1 VGRTTLISICP
12 EPTSQGFETL
22 LDEGALRDRPVHL
35 DHVHGERGFQVGV
48 PLADGFDI
56 LFGELRPAQQPH
68 LAAVAD
74 ESGHA
79 RRRHGEHGAG
89 EVACGAVVADR
100 SGEGRDEEVT

>member
-1 VGRTTLISICP
+1 
-12 EPTSQGFETL
+12 
-22 LDEGALRDRPVHL
+22 
-35 DHVHGERGFQVGV
+35 V